1 MKEYK
6 GIIDKLIKDSYEESL
21 VIDVFNDK
29 IYKYAYVNDDIVKL
43 EELSYADYLNK
54 CNSFIYG
61 DDLDKYIESLSIGN
75 DTNVVRYK
83 MLDESGN
90 YQEYVN
96 NIIKYK
102 DDGNDL
108 IVVLVA
114 KDKDLDNIVSNNT
127 NSISN
132 MENKLKRMVDSIG
145 NAILK
150 IHNVINN
157 GGSVNNKKEC
167 IEAILAGIVNEYP
180 EFNEVINSNMNNL
193 FLQKKSTIMII
204 DDDKMTC
211 SLIKKIFD
219 KDYDIII
226 ANNGKEAI
234 EYLSDNDNSSFKAN
248 IACIFLD
255 LLMPVLDGFS
265 VLDYLND
272 NNYLNKLPVIIIS
285 GNYDKETRNRAYS
298 YQIADMLEKPFN
310 VQVVRHRIE
319 KMINLYKSSSSI
331 NNMMIE
337 QHRELKN
344 IANSLIVSYEID
356 NEKMMKMV
364 KKYTRILAIQVS
376 VDYKEYN
383 IFISARAK
391 LEKSFPICLGGGGA
405 KNFPCDILR
414 VGIGL
419 YGYGDDMLKKVMTLE
434 GKVLQIRTLE
444 KGERAGYGGSFKAS
458 KPTTLAI
465 VSVGYADGFERVGS
479 KNLEV
484 KIDSKKFKIV
494 GRTCMDACFVDITG
508 GDVKVGQSV
517 TVMDDANVLSKK
529 YKKSTYEILTSF
541 TKFRGERKITP

>member
-150 IHNVINN
+150 IHNVINI

-193 FLQKKSTIMII
+193 FLQNKSTIMII

-344 IANSLIVSYEID
+344 IANSLIVSYEVD

-383 IFISARAK
+383 INNKIIDRIAESA
-391 LEKSFPICLGGGGA
+391 GYY
-405 KNFPCDILR
+405 
-414 VGIGL
+414 GIGNYTLPKSVL
-419 YGYGDDMLKKVMTLE
+419 YKRGMYSEEERSLIKMANINGANIIKYVLARDNNKIDEKYCYEIVKYYNERYDGNGYPEGLSGNSIPLSTQIASVAIEYSNLINTITPVDYDRVASLIIMESGRKFNPKIVESFKKVMKEFE
-434 GKVLQIRTLE
+434 G
-444 KGERAGYGGSFKAS
+444 
-458 KPTTLAI
+458 
-465 VSVGYADGFERVGS
+465 
-479 KNLEV
+479 
-484 KIDSKKFKIV
+484 
-494 GRTCMDACFVDITG
+494 IT
-508 GDVKVGQSV
+508 KVG
-517 TVMDDANVLSKK
+517 
-529 YKKSTYEILTSF
+529 E
-541 TKFRGERKITP
+541 

>member
-6 GIIDKLIKDSYEESL
+6 GIIDKLIRDSYEESL

-114 KDKDLDNIVSNNT
+114 RDKDLDNVVSNNT

-132 MENKLKRMVDSIG
+132 IENKLKRMVDSIG

-211 SLIKKIFD
+211 GLIKKIFD

-234 EYLSDNDNSSFKAN
+234 EYLSDNDNSNFKAN

-319 KMINLYKSSSSI
+319 KMINLYKSSSSV
-331 NNMMIE
+331 NNMMVE

-344 IANSLIVSYEID
+344 IANSLIVSYEVD

-383 IFISARAK
+383 INNKIIDKIAESA
-391 LEKSFPICLGGGGA
+391 GYY
-405 KNFPCDILR
+405 
-414 VGIGL
+414 GIGNYTLPKSVL
-419 YGYGDDMLKKVMTLE
+419 YKRGMYSEEERSLIKMANINGANIIKYVLARDNNKIDEKYCYEIVKYYNERYDGNGYPEGLSGNSIPLSTQIASVAIEYSNLINTITPVDYDRVASLIIMESGRKFNPKIVESFKKVMKEFE
-434 GKVLQIRTLE
+434 G
-444 KGERAGYGGSFKAS
+444 
-458 KPTTLAI
+458 
-465 VSVGYADGFERVGS
+465 
-479 KNLEV
+479 
-484 KIDSKKFKIV
+484 
-494 GRTCMDACFVDITG
+494 IT
-508 GDVKVGQSV
+508 KVG
-517 TVMDDANVLSKK
+517 
-529 YKKSTYEILTSF
+529 E
-541 TKFRGERKITP
+541 

>member
-319 KMINLYKSSSSI
+319 KMINLYKSSSSV
-331 NNMMIE
+331 NNMMVE

-344 IANSLIVSYEID
+344 IANSLIVSYEVD
-356 NEKMMKMV
+356 N
-364 KKYTRILAIQVS
+364 
-376 VDYKEYN
+376 
-383 IFISARAK
+383 
-391 LEKSFPICLGGGGA
+391 
-405 KNFPCDILR
+405 
-414 VGIGL
+414 
-419 YGYGDDMLKKVMTLE
+419 
-434 GKVLQIRTLE
+434 
-444 KGERAGYGGSFKAS
+444 
-458 KPTTLAI
+458 
-465 VSVGYADGFERVGS
+465 
-479 KNLEV
+479 
-484 KIDSKKFKIV
+484 
-494 GRTCMDACFVDITG
+494 
-508 GDVKVGQSV
+508 
-517 TVMDDANVLSKK
+517 
-529 YKKSTYEILTSF
+529 
-541 TKFRGERKITP
+541 

>member
-61 DDLDKYIESLSIGN
+61 ADLDKYIESLSIGN

-96 NIIKYK
+96 NVIKYK

-211 SLIKKIFD
+211 GLIKKIFD

-319 KMINLYKSSSSI
+319 KMINLYKSSSSV
-331 NNMMIE
+331 NNMMVE

-344 IANSLIVSYEID
+344 IANSLIVSYEVD

-383 IFISARAK
+383 INNKIIDKIAESA
-391 LEKSFPICLGGGGA
+391 GYY
-405 KNFPCDILR
+405 
-414 VGIGL
+414 GIGNYTLPKSVL
-419 YGYGDDMLKKVMTLE
+419 YKRGMYSEEERSLIKMANINGANIIKYVLARDNNKIDEKYCYEIVKYYNERYDGNGYPEGLSGNSIPLSTQIASVAIEYSNLINTITPVDYDRVASLIIMESGRKFNPKIVESFKKVMKEFE
-434 GKVLQIRTLE
+434 G
-444 KGERAGYGGSFKAS
+444 
-458 KPTTLAI
+458 
-465 VSVGYADGFERVGS
+465 
-479 KNLEV
+479 
-484 KIDSKKFKIV
+484 
-494 GRTCMDACFVDITG
+494 IT
-508 GDVKVGQSV
+508 KVG
-517 TVMDDANVLSKK
+517 
-529 YKKSTYEILTSF
+529 E
-541 TKFRGERKITP
+541 

>member
-83 MLDESGN
+83 MLDEAGN

-96 NIIKYK
+96 NVIKYK

-319 KMINLYKSSSSI
+319 KMINLYKSSSSV
-331 NNMMIE
+331 NNMMVE

-344 IANSLIVSYEID
+344 IANSLIVSYEVD

-383 IFISARAK
+383 INNKIIDKIAESA
-391 LEKSFPICLGGGGA
+391 GYY
-405 KNFPCDILR
+405 
-414 VGIGL
+414 GIGNYTLPKSVL
-419 YGYGDDMLKKVMTLE
+419 YKRGMYSEEERSLIKMANINGANIIKYVLARDNNKIDEKYCYEIVKYYNERYDGNGYPEGLSGNSIPLSTQIASVAIEYSNLINTITPVDYDRVASLIIMESGRKFNPKIVESFKKVMKEFE
-434 GKVLQIRTLE
+434 G
-444 KGERAGYGGSFKAS
+444 
-458 KPTTLAI
+458 
-465 VSVGYADGFERVGS
+465 
-479 KNLEV
+479 
-484 KIDSKKFKIV
+484 
-494 GRTCMDACFVDITG
+494 IT
-508 GDVKVGQSV
+508 KVG
-517 TVMDDANVLSKK
+517 
-529 YKKSTYEILTSF
+529 E
-541 TKFRGERKITP
+541 

>member
-132 MENKLKRMVDSIG
+132 MENKLKRMVDSMG

-180 EFNEVINSNMNNL
+180 VFNEVINSNMNNL

-319 KMINLYKSSSSI
+319 KMINLYKSSSSV
-331 NNMMIE
+331 NNMMVE

-383 IFISARAK
+383 INNKIIDKIAESA
-391 LEKSFPICLGGGGA
+391 GYY
-405 KNFPCDILR
+405 
-414 VGIGL
+414 GIGNYTLPKSVL
-419 YGYGDDMLKKVMTLE
+419 YKRGMYSEEERSLIKMANINGANIIKYVLARDNNKIDEKYCYEIVKYYNERYDGNGYPEGLSGNSIPLSTQIASVAIEYSNLINTITPVDYDRVASLIIMESGRKFNPKIVESFKKVMKEFE
-434 GKVLQIRTLE
+434 G
-444 KGERAGYGGSFKAS
+444 
-458 KPTTLAI
+458 
-465 VSVGYADGFERVGS
+465 
-479 KNLEV
+479 
-484 KIDSKKFKIV
+484 
-494 GRTCMDACFVDITG
+494 IT
-508 GDVKVGQSV
+508 KVG
-517 TVMDDANVLSKK
+517 
-529 YKKSTYEILTSF
+529 E
-541 TKFRGERKITP
+541 

>member
-29 IYKYAYVNDDIVKL
+29 IYKYAYMNDDIVKL

-132 MENKLKRMVDSIG
+132 MENKLKRMVDSMG

-319 KMINLYKSSSSI
+319 KMINLYKSSSSV
-331 NNMMIE
+331 NNMMVE

-344 IANSLIVSYEID
+344 IANSLIVSYEVD

-383 IFISARAK
+383 INNKIIDRIAESA
-391 LEKSFPICLGGGGA
+391 GYY
-405 KNFPCDILR
+405 
-414 VGIGL
+414 GIGNYTLPKSVL
-419 YGYGDDMLKKVMTLE
+419 YKRGVYSEEERSLIKMANINGANIIKYVLARDNNKIDEKYCYEIVKYYNERYDGNGYPEGLSGNSIPLSTQIASVAIEYSNLINTITPVDYDRVASLIMMESGRKFNPKIVESFKKVMKEFE
-434 GKVLQIRTLE
+434 G
-444 KGERAGYGGSFKAS
+444 
-458 KPTTLAI
+458 
-465 VSVGYADGFERVGS
+465 
-479 KNLEV
+479 
-484 KIDSKKFKIV
+484 
-494 GRTCMDACFVDITG
+494 IT
-508 GDVKVGQSV
+508 KVG
-517 TVMDDANVLSKK
+517 
-529 YKKSTYEILTSF
+529 E
-541 TKFRGERKITP
+541 

>member
-96 NIIKYK
+96 NVIKYK

-180 EFNEVINSNMNNL
+180 VFNEVINSNMNNL

-319 KMINLYKSSSSI
+319 KMINLYKSSSSV
-331 NNMMIE
+331 NNMMVE

-383 IFISARAK
+383 INNKIIDKIAESA
-391 LEKSFPICLGGGGA
+391 GYY
-405 KNFPCDILR
+405 
-414 VGIGL
+414 GIGNYTLPKSVL
-419 YGYGDDMLKKVMTLE
+419 YKRGMYSEEERSLIKMANINGANIIKYVLARDNNKIDEKYCYEIVKYYNERYDGNGYPEGLSGNSIPLSTQIASVAIEYSNLINTITPVDYDRVASLIIMESGRKFNPKIVESFKKVMKEFE
-434 GKVLQIRTLE
+434 G
-444 KGERAGYGGSFKAS
+444 
-458 KPTTLAI
+458 
-465 VSVGYADGFERVGS
+465 
-479 KNLEV
+479 
-484 KIDSKKFKIV
+484 
-494 GRTCMDACFVDITG
+494 IT
-508 GDVKVGQSV
+508 KVG
-517 TVMDDANVLSKK
+517 
-529 YKKSTYEILTSF
+529 E
-541 TKFRGERKITP
+541 

>member
-319 KMINLYKSSSSI
+319 KMINLYKSSSSV
-331 NNMMIE
+331 NNMMVE

-364 KKYTRILAIQVS
+364 KKYTRILAMQVS

-383 IFISARAK
+383 INNKIIDKIAESA
-391 LEKSFPICLGGGGA
+391 GYY
-405 KNFPCDILR
+405 
-414 VGIGL
+414 GIGNYTLPKSVL
-419 YGYGDDMLKKVMTLE
+419 YKRGMYSEEERSLIKMANINGANIIKYVLARDNNKIDEKYCYEIVKYYNERYDGNGYPEGLSGNSIPLSTQIASVAIEYSNLINTITPVDYDRVASLIIMESGRKFNPKIVESFKKVMKEFE
-434 GKVLQIRTLE
+434 G
-444 KGERAGYGGSFKAS
+444 
-458 KPTTLAI
+458 
-465 VSVGYADGFERVGS
+465 
-479 KNLEV
+479 
-484 KIDSKKFKIV
+484 
-494 GRTCMDACFVDITG
+494 IT
-508 GDVKVGQSV
+508 KVG
-517 TVMDDANVLSKK
+517 
-529 YKKSTYEILTSF
+529 E
-541 TKFRGERKITP
+541 

>member
-150 IHNVINN
+150 IHNVINI

-383 IFISARAK
+383 INNKIIDKIAESA
-391 LEKSFPICLGGGGA
+391 GYY
-405 KNFPCDILR
+405 
-414 VGIGL
+414 GIGNYTLPKSVL
-419 YGYGDDMLKKVMTLE
+419 YKRGVYSEEERSLIKMANINGANIIKYVLARDNNKIDEKYCYEIVKYYNERYDGNGYPEGLSGNSIPLSTQIASVAIEYSNLINTITPVDYDRVASLIIMESGRKFNPKIVESFKKVMKEFE
-434 GKVLQIRTLE
+434 G
-444 KGERAGYGGSFKAS
+444 
-458 KPTTLAI
+458 
-465 VSVGYADGFERVGS
+465 
-479 KNLEV
+479 
-484 KIDSKKFKIV
+484 
-494 GRTCMDACFVDITG
+494 IT
-508 GDVKVGQSV
+508 KVG
-517 TVMDDANVLSKK
+517 
-529 YKKSTYEILTSF
+529 E
-541 TKFRGERKITP
+541 

>member
-132 MENKLKRMVDSIG
+132 MENKLKRMVDSMG

-383 IFISARAK
+383 INNKIIDKIAESA
-391 LEKSFPICLGGGGA
+391 GYY
-405 KNFPCDILR
+405 
-414 VGIGL
+414 GIGNYTLPKSVL
-419 YGYGDDMLKKVMTLE
+419 YKRGVYSEEERSLIKMANINGANIIKYVLARDNNKIDEKYCYEIVKYYNERYDGNGYPEGLSGNSIPLSTQIASVAIEYSNLINTITPVDYDRVASLIIMESGRKFSPKIVESFKKVMKEFE
-434 GKVLQIRTLE
+434 G
-444 KGERAGYGGSFKAS
+444 
-458 KPTTLAI
+458 
-465 VSVGYADGFERVGS
+465 
-479 KNLEV
+479 
-484 KIDSKKFKIV
+484 
-494 GRTCMDACFVDITG
+494 IT
-508 GDVKVGQSV
+508 KVG
-517 TVMDDANVLSKK
+517 
-529 YKKSTYEILTSF
+529 E
-541 TKFRGERKITP
+541 

>member
-61 DDLDKYIESLSIGN
+61 ADLDKYIESLSIGN

-96 NIIKYK
+96 NVIKYK

-211 SLIKKIFD
+211 GLIKKIFD

-319 KMINLYKSSSSI
+319 KMINLYKSSSSV
-331 NNMMIE
+331 NNMMVE

-364 KKYTRILAIQVS
+364 KKYTRILAMQVS

-383 IFISARAK
+383 INNKIIDKIAESA
-391 LEKSFPICLGGGGA
+391 GYY
-405 KNFPCDILR
+405 
-414 VGIGL
+414 GIGNYTLPKSVL
-419 YGYGDDMLKKVMTLE
+419 YKRGMYSEEERSLIKMANINGANIIKYVLARDNNKIDEKYCYEIVKYYNERYDGNGYPEGLSGNSIPLSTQIASVAIEYSNLINTITPVDYDRVASLIIMESGRKFNPKIVESFKKVMKEFE
-434 GKVLQIRTLE
+434 G
-444 KGERAGYGGSFKAS
+444 
-458 KPTTLAI
+458 
-465 VSVGYADGFERVGS
+465 
-479 KNLEV
+479 
-484 KIDSKKFKIV
+484 
-494 GRTCMDACFVDITG
+494 IT
-508 GDVKVGQSV
+508 KVG
-517 TVMDDANVLSKK
+517 
-529 YKKSTYEILTSF
+529 E
-541 TKFRGERKITP
+541 

>member
-6 GIIDKLIKDSYEESL
+6 GIIDKLIRDSYEESL

-114 KDKDLDNIVSNNT
+114 RDKDLDNVVSNNT

-132 MENKLKRMVDSIG
+132 IENKLKRMVDSIG

-167 IEAILAGIVNEYP
+167 IEAILVGIVNEYP

-211 SLIKKIFD
+211 GLIKKIFD

-319 KMINLYKSSSSI
+319 KMINLYKSSSSV
-331 NNMMIE
+331 NNMMVE

-344 IANSLIVSYEID
+344 IANSLIVSYEVD

-383 IFISARAK
+383 INNKIIDKIAESA
-391 LEKSFPICLGGGGA
+391 GYY
-405 KNFPCDILR
+405 
-414 VGIGL
+414 GIGNYTLPKSVL
-419 YGYGDDMLKKVMTLE
+419 YKRGMYSEEERSLIKMANINGANIIKYVLARDNNKIDEKYCYEIVKYYNERYDGNGYPEGLSGNSIPLSTQIASVAIEYSNLINTITPVDYDRVASLIIMESGRKFNPKIVESFKKVMKEFE
-434 GKVLQIRTLE
+434 G
-444 KGERAGYGGSFKAS
+444 
-458 KPTTLAI
+458 
-465 VSVGYADGFERVGS
+465 
-479 KNLEV
+479 
-484 KIDSKKFKIV
+484 
-494 GRTCMDACFVDITG
+494 IT
-508 GDVKVGQSV
+508 KVG
-517 TVMDDANVLSKK
+517 
-529 YKKSTYEILTSF
+529 E
-541 TKFRGERKITP
+541 

>member
-150 IHNVINN
+150 IHNVINI

-344 IANSLIVSYEID
+344 IANSLIVSYEVD

-383 IFISARAK
+383 INNKIIDRIAESA
-391 LEKSFPICLGGGGA
+391 GYY
-405 KNFPCDILR
+405 
-414 VGIGL
+414 GIGNYTLPKSVL
-419 YGYGDDMLKKVMTLE
+419 YKRGVYSEEERSLIKMANINGANIIKYVLARDNNKIDEKYCYEIVKYYNERYDGNGYPEGLSGNSIPLSTQIASVAIEYSNLINTITPVDYDRVASLIIMESGRKFNPKIVESFKKVMKEFE
-434 GKVLQIRTLE
+434 G
-444 KGERAGYGGSFKAS
+444 
-458 KPTTLAI
+458 
-465 VSVGYADGFERVGS
+465 
-479 KNLEV
+479 
-484 KIDSKKFKIV
+484 
-494 GRTCMDACFVDITG
+494 IT
-508 GDVKVGQSV
+508 KVG
-517 TVMDDANVLSKK
+517 
-529 YKKSTYEILTSF
+529 E
-541 TKFRGERKITP
+541 

>member
-29 IYKYAYVNDDIVKL
+29 IYKYAYVNNDIVKL

-96 NIIKYK
+96 NVIKYK

-114 KDKDLDNIVSNNT
+114 KDKDLDNIVSNNINT

-150 IHNVINN
+150 IHNIINN

-211 SLIKKIFD
+211 GLIKKIFD

-319 KMINLYKSSSSI
+319 KMINLYKSSSSV
-331 NNMMIE
+331 NNMMVE

-364 KKYTRILAIQVS
+364 KKYTRILAMQVS

-383 IFISARAK
+383 INNKIIDKVAESA
-391 LEKSFPICLGGGGA
+391 GYY
-405 KNFPCDILR
+405 
-414 VGIGL
+414 GIGNYTLPKSVL
-419 YGYGDDMLKKVMTLE
+419 YKRGMYSEEERSLIKMANINGANIIKYVLARDNNKIDEKYCYEIVKYYNERYDGNGYPEGLSGNSIPLSTQIASVAIEYSNLINTITPVDYDRVASLIIMESGRKFNPKIVESFKKVMKEFE
-434 GKVLQIRTLE
+434 G
-444 KGERAGYGGSFKAS
+444 
-458 KPTTLAI
+458 
-465 VSVGYADGFERVGS
+465 
-479 KNLEV
+479 
-484 KIDSKKFKIV
+484 
-494 GRTCMDACFVDITG
+494 IT
-508 GDVKVGQSV
+508 KVG
-517 TVMDDANVLSKK
+517 
-529 YKKSTYEILTSF
+529 E
-541 TKFRGERKITP
+541 

>member
-6 GIIDKLIKDSYEESL
+6 GIIDKLIRDSYEESL

-75 DTNVVRYK
+75 NTNVVRYK

-114 KDKDLDNIVSNNT
+114 RDKCLDKAISNNT

-150 IHNVINN
+150 IHNIINN

-319 KMINLYKSSSSI
+319 KMINLYKSSSSV
-331 NNMMIE
+331 NNMMVE

-344 IANSLIVSYEID
+344 IANSLIVSYEVD

-383 IFISARAK
+383 INNKIIDKIAESA
-391 LEKSFPICLGGGGA
+391 GYY
-405 KNFPCDILR
+405 
-414 VGIGL
+414 GIGNYTLPKSVL
-419 YGYGDDMLKKVMTLE
+419 YKRGMYSEEERSLIKMANINGANIIKYVLARDNNKIDEKYCYEIVKYYNERYDGNGYPEGLSGNSIPLSTQIASVAIEYSNLINTITPVDYDRVASLIIMESGRKFNPKIVESFKKVMKEFE
-434 GKVLQIRTLE
+434 G
-444 KGERAGYGGSFKAS
+444 
-458 KPTTLAI
+458 
-465 VSVGYADGFERVGS
+465 
-479 KNLEV
+479 
-484 KIDSKKFKIV
+484 
-494 GRTCMDACFVDITG
+494 IT
-508 GDVKVGQSV
+508 KVG
-517 TVMDDANVLSKK
+517 
-529 YKKSTYEILTSF
+529 E
-541 TKFRGERKITP
+541 

>member
-29 IYKYAYVNDDIVKL
+29 IYKYACVNDDIVKL

-75 DTNVVRYK
+75 DTNIVRYK
-83 MLDESGN
+83 MLDEAGN

-96 NIIKYK
+96 NVIKYK

-132 MENKLKRMVDSIG
+132 MENKLKRMIDSIG

-157 GGSVNNKKEC
+157 GGSINNKKEC

-319 KMINLYKSSSSI
+319 KMINLYKSSSSV
-331 NNMMIE
+331 NNMMVE

-383 IFISARAK
+383 INNKIIDKIAESA
-391 LEKSFPICLGGGGA
+391 GYY
-405 KNFPCDILR
+405 
-414 VGIGL
+414 GIGNYTLPKSVL
-419 YGYGDDMLKKVMTLE
+419 YKRGMYSEEERSLIKMANINGANIIKYVLARDNNKIDEKYCYEIVKYYNERYDGNGYPEGLSGNSIPLSTQIASVAIEYSNLINTITPVDYDRVASLIIMESGRKFNPKIVESFKKVMKEFE
-434 GKVLQIRTLE
+434 G
-444 KGERAGYGGSFKAS
+444 
-458 KPTTLAI
+458 
-465 VSVGYADGFERVGS
+465 
-479 KNLEV
+479 
-484 KIDSKKFKIV
+484 
-494 GRTCMDACFVDITG
+494 IT
-508 GDVKVGQSV
+508 KVG
-517 TVMDDANVLSKK
+517 
-529 YKKSTYEILTSF
+529 E
-541 TKFRGERKITP
+541 

>member
-6 GIIDKLIKDSYEESL
+6 GIIDKLIRDSYEESL

-114 KDKDLDNIVSNNT
+114 RDKDLDSVVSNNT

-167 IEAILAGIVNEYP
+167 IEAILVGIVNEYP

-211 SLIKKIFD
+211 GLIKKIFD

-319 KMINLYKSSSSI
+319 KMINLYKSSSSV
-331 NNMMIE
+331 NNMMVE

-344 IANSLIVSYEID
+344 IANSLIVSYEVD

-383 IFISARAK
+383 INNKIIDKIAESA
-391 LEKSFPICLGGGGA
+391 GYY
-405 KNFPCDILR
+405 
-414 VGIGL
+414 GIGNYTLPKSVL
-419 YGYGDDMLKKVMTLE
+419 YKRGMYSEEERSLIKMANINGANIIKYVLARDNNKIDEKYCYEIVKYYNERYDGNGYPEGLSGNSIPLSTQIASVAIEYSNLINTITPVDYDRVASLIIMESGRKFNPKIVESFKKVMKEFE
-434 GKVLQIRTLE
+434 G
-444 KGERAGYGGSFKAS
+444 
-458 KPTTLAI
+458 
-465 VSVGYADGFERVGS
+465 
-479 KNLEV
+479 
-484 KIDSKKFKIV
+484 
-494 GRTCMDACFVDITG
+494 IT
-508 GDVKVGQSV
+508 KVG
-517 TVMDDANVLSKK
+517 
-529 YKKSTYEILTSF
+529 E
-541 TKFRGERKITP
+541 

>member
-132 MENKLKRMVDSIG
+132 MENKLKRMIDSIG

-180 EFNEVINSNMNNL
+180 VFNEVINSNMNNL

-319 KMINLYKSSSSI
+319 KMINLYKSSSSV
-331 NNMMIE
+331 NNMMVE

-364 KKYTRILAIQVS
+364 KKYTRILAMQVS

-383 IFISARAK
+383 INNKIIDKIAESA
-391 LEKSFPICLGGGGA
+391 GYY
-405 KNFPCDILR
+405 
-414 VGIGL
+414 GIGNYTLPKSVL
-419 YGYGDDMLKKVMTLE
+419 YKRGMYSEEERSLIKMANINGANIIKYVLARDNNKIDEKYCYEIVKYYNERYDGNGYPEGLSGNSIPLSTQIASVAIEYSNLINTITPVDYDRVASLIIMESGRKFNPKIVESFKKVMKEFE
-434 GKVLQIRTLE
+434 G
-444 KGERAGYGGSFKAS
+444 
-458 KPTTLAI
+458 
-465 VSVGYADGFERVGS
+465 
-479 KNLEV
+479 
-484 KIDSKKFKIV
+484 
-494 GRTCMDACFVDITG
+494 IT
-508 GDVKVGQSV
+508 KVG
-517 TVMDDANVLSKK
+517 
-529 YKKSTYEILTSF
+529 E
-541 TKFRGERKITP
+541 

>member
-29 IYKYAYVNDDIVKL
+29 IYKYAYMNDDIVKL

-132 MENKLKRMVDSIG
+132 MENKLKRMVDSMG

-383 IFISARAK
+383 INNKIIDKIAESA
-391 LEKSFPICLGGGGA
+391 GYY
-405 KNFPCDILR
+405 
-414 VGIGL
+414 GIGNYTLPKSVL
-419 YGYGDDMLKKVMTLE
+419 YKRGMYSEEERSLIKMANINGANIIKYVLARDNNKIDEKYCYEIVKYYNERYDGNGYPEGLSGNSIPLSTQIASVAIEYSNLINTITPVDYDRVASLIIMESGRKFNPKIVESFKKVMKEFE
-434 GKVLQIRTLE
+434 G
-444 KGERAGYGGSFKAS
+444 
-458 KPTTLAI
+458 
-465 VSVGYADGFERVGS
+465 
-479 KNLEV
+479 
-484 KIDSKKFKIV
+484 
-494 GRTCMDACFVDITG
+494 IT
-508 GDVKVGQSV
+508 KVG
-517 TVMDDANVLSKK
+517 
-529 YKKSTYEILTSF
+529 E
-541 TKFRGERKITP
+541 

>member
-6 GIIDKLIKDSYEESL
+6 GIIDKLIRDSYEESL

-114 KDKDLDNIVSNNT
+114 RDKDLDNVVSNNT

-132 MENKLKRMVDSIG
+132 IENKLKRMVDSIG

-211 SLIKKIFD
+211 GLIKKIFD

-234 EYLSDNDNSSFKAN
+234 ECLSDNDNSSFKAN

-319 KMINLYKSSSSI
+319 KMINLYKSSSSV
-331 NNMMIE
+331 NNMMVE

-344 IANSLIVSYEID
+344 IANSLIVSYEVD

-383 IFISARAK
+383 INNKIIDKIAESA
-391 LEKSFPICLGGGGA
+391 GYY
-405 KNFPCDILR
+405 
-414 VGIGL
+414 GIGNYTLPKSVL
-419 YGYGDDMLKKVMTLE
+419 YKRGMYSEEERSLIKMANINGANIIKYVLARDNNKIDEKYCYEIVKYYNERYDGNGYPEGLSGNSIPLSTQIASVAIEYSNLINTITPVDYDRVASLIIMESGRKFNPKIVESFKKVMKEFE
-434 GKVLQIRTLE
+434 G
-444 KGERAGYGGSFKAS
+444 
-458 KPTTLAI
+458 
-465 VSVGYADGFERVGS
+465 
-479 KNLEV
+479 
-484 KIDSKKFKIV
+484 
-494 GRTCMDACFVDITG
+494 IT
-508 GDVKVGQSV
+508 KVG
-517 TVMDDANVLSKK
+517 
-529 YKKSTYEILTSF
+529 E
-541 TKFRGERKITP
+541 

>member
-96 NIIKYK
+96 NVIKYK

-132 MENKLKRMVDSIG
+132 MENKLKRMIDSIG

-157 GGSVNNKKEC
+157 GGSINNKKEC

-319 KMINLYKSSSSI
+319 KMINLYKSSSSV
-331 NNMMIE
+331 NNMMVE

-383 IFISARAK
+383 INNKIIDKIAESA
-391 LEKSFPICLGGGGA
+391 GYY
-405 KNFPCDILR
+405 
-414 VGIGL
+414 GIGNYTLPKSVL
-419 YGYGDDMLKKVMTLE
+419 YKRGMYSEEERSLIKMANINGANIIKYVLARDNNKIDEKYCYEIVKYYNERYDGNGYPEGLSGNSIPLSKQIASVAIEYSNLINTITPVDYDRVASLIIMESGRKFNPKIVESFKKVMKEFE
-434 GKVLQIRTLE
+434 G
-444 KGERAGYGGSFKAS
+444 
-458 KPTTLAI
+458 
-465 VSVGYADGFERVGS
+465 
-479 KNLEV
+479 
-484 KIDSKKFKIV
+484 
-494 GRTCMDACFVDITG
+494 IT
-508 GDVKVGQSV
+508 KVG
-517 TVMDDANVLSKK
+517 
-529 YKKSTYEILTSF
+529 E
-541 TKFRGERKITP
+541 